1 MTPDEV
7 AAAAPV
13 RRWFASAALQ
23 GAPPEDRQRRLVLL
37 ADFCR
42 HTGQSPDELV
52 LGCLRT
58 TKAGDTAISAKR
70 RRAMNATIDQFVAAR
85 GLDGR
90 DAVVTGNTLRSFL
103 VHNGIFIQG
112 RPWRG
117 ERRAGPG

>member
-1 MTPDEV
+1 MIPEEV
-7 AAAAPV
+7 AATATV

-23 GAPPEDRQRRLVLL
+23 DAPAQERDRRLALL

-52 LGCLRT
+52 RGCLRT
-58 TKAGDTAISAKR
+58 TKVGDTAISAKR
-70 RRAMNATIDQFVAAR
+70 RKAMNATIDQFVAAR
-85 GLDGR
+85 GLDGK

-117 ERRAGPG
+117 

>member
-1 MTPDEV
+1 MTPEEVV
-7 AAAAPV
+7 AAATV
-13 RRWFASAALQ
+13 QRWFASTALR
-23 GAPPEDRQRRLVLL
+23 GAPAEERDRRLALL

-52 LGCLRT
+52 AGCLRT

-70 RRAMNATIDQFVAAR
+70 RTAMNAMIDEFVAAR

-112 RPWRG
+112 RAWRG
-117 ERRAGPG
+117 